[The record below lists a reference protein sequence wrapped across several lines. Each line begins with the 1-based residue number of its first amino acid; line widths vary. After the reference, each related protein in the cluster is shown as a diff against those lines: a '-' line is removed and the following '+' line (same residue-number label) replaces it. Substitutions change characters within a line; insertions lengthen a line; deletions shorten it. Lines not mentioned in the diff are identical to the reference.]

1 MGRQW
6 LFAMTIVAFGLP
18 GAGLSRAS
26 ATGLEDWIRN
36 DVAKAQ
42 AEARKTG
49 KPIFVTFR
57 CEA

>member
-1 MGRQW
+1 MRRQAVTV
-6 LFAMTIVAFGLP
+6 LLVGLGVLTP
-18 GAGLSRAS
+18 GLSRA
-26 ATGLEDWIRN
+26 ADLVAPGWIRN
-36 DVAKAQ
+36 DVAAAQ

>member
-1 MGRQW
+1 MRRR
-6 LFAMTIVAFGLP
+6 AMTAVLVMGLGWPGLTRAADLVAP
-18 GAGLSRAS
+18 
-26 ATGLEDWIRN
+26 TWIRN
-36 DVAKAQ
+36 DVGAAQ